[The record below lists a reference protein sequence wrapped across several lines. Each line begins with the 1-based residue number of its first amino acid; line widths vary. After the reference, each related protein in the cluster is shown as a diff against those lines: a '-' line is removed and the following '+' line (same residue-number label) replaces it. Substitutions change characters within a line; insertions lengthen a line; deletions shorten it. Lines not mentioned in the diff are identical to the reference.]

1 MKGEVIMNET
11 IKNLVLSM
19 LQDEIP
25 EVKDV
30 IES

>member
-1 MKGEVIMNET
+1 MKEEVIMNET